1 MSADIGAGRA
11 RIYVSFADEDR
22 GRVMELVRWL
32 NDGGWHVRADV
43 RHAFATGQDWERA
56 AAKRLEACD
65 VVLCVVTPGW
75 LVSKFCHFEYSH
87 SAKRGKFVLPVI
99 CDLTDVGLLPD
110 AMRALPRVDL
120 TESRMVDYLALKEV
134 LDQAGSAIGQLAVDD
149 ADAPAPAFD
158 RPAALGPLWLLV
170 PAVLAAFALGTIWL
184 WAAG

>member
-11 RIYVSFADEDR
+11 RIYMSFADEDR

-56 AAKRLEACD
+56 AVKRLESCD
-65 VVLCVVTPGW
+65 VVLCMVTPGW

-99 CDLTDVGLLPD
+99 CELTDVGLLPD

-120 TESRMVDYLALKEV
+120 TASRMVDYLALKEV
-134 LDQAGSAIGQLAVDD
+134 LDQAGSKIGRLVASDGD
-149 ADAPAPAFD
+149 GMRTFARAH
-158 RPAALGPLWLLV
+158 AARRSLWLLV
-170 PAVLAAFALGTIWL
+170 PAVMLALALGTVWL
-184 WAAG
+184 WAM